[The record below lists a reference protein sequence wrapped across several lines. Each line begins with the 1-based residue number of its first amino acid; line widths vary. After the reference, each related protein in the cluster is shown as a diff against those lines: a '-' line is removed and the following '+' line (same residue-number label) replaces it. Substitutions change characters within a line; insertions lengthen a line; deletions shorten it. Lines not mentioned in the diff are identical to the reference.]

1 MNLTTNSIQGP
12 AIFDSWSEY
21 QLKLLFNFWNIQN
34 EWQFALSCIVII
46 CGCMGLFGLI
56 LLRQYLKH
64 NITIHCNMNLVV
76 ERPEDTAQLVY
87 KKKVKQST
95 GLWCIKLCYF
105 IASLLF
111 YCLLLFLALITTTM
125 NPWLFI
131 SLVFGYSLGE
141 ILILDQSIQL
151 KLEDRYI

>member
-1 MNLTTNSIQGP
+1 MNATTITNSP
-12 AIFDSWSEY
+12 AIFDGWGEY
-21 QLKLLFNFWNIQN
+21 QLKVLFSFWNIQK
-34 EWQFALSCIVII
+34 EWQFALSCIAII

-64 NITIHCNMNLVV
+64 NIAIHCNMNLVV
-76 ERPEDTAQLVY
+76 ERPEDTAKLVY
-87 KKKVKQST
+87 KRTVKQST

-105 IASLLF
+105 ITSLLF

-125 NPWLFI
+125 NPWLFV

-141 ILILDQSIQL
+141 ILILDHAVQL
-151 KLEDRYI
+151 KLESRYI